1 MSERPG
7 RNLGLDLVRV
17 TEAAALAAARWTGR
31 GDKEAGDGAAVQA
44 MRRVLST
51 TEMDGVVVIGEG
63 AKDHAPMLYDGERV
77 GTGRGPA
84 VDVAVDPVEGT
95 SLLARGAPDAI
106 AVLAVAPRGTMW
118 SPGPAFYM
126 EKLVVGTAAHAAM
139 RPAWLDAPVARVLAE
154 VAEAVGRPVADL
166 TVFVLDK
173 PRHAERI
180 AAIHAAG
187 ARVMLRTDGDVAGA
201 LMAAREGSGVD
212 LLMGIGGTPEG
223 VIAACAVQALG
234 GGMLGRLA
242 PQRPDE
248 AEAVRAAGIDAARIL
263 TERDLVASDDVF
275 FAATGITDGV
285 LLPGVQYTAAG
296 ATTASL
302 VMRGHSGT
310 LRTIHAEHRVD
321 KLRDVLD
328 QQEPL
333 SILEGEGLGK
343 ELWSGIDAVRHVEEE
358 RTAWE

>member
-1 MSERPG
+1 MTERPG

-17 TEAAALAAARWTGR
+17 TEAAALAAARWVGR

-44 MRRVLST
+44 MRLVLST

-63 AKDHAPMLYDGERV
+63 AKDRAPMLYDGEPV
-77 GTGRGPA
+77 GTGNGPA

-106 AVLAVAPRGTMW
+106 AVVGVAPRGTMW

-126 EKLVVGTAAHAAM
+126 EKLVVGPAARAAM
-139 RPAWLDAPVARVLAE
+139 RPEWLDAPVAQVLAE
-154 VAEAVGRPVADL
+154 VAAAVGRPVSEL

-173 PRHAERI
+173 PRHQERI
-180 AAIHAAG
+180 AAIRAAG
-187 ARVMLRTDGDVAGA
+187 ARVLLRTDGDVAGA

-242 PQRPDE
+242 PQQPDE
-248 AEAVRAAGIDAARIL
+248 AEAVRAAGIDPARIL
-263 TERDLVASDDVF
+263 TARDLVASDDVF

-285 LLPGVQYTAAG
+285 LLPGVRYTAGG

-302 VMRGHSGT
+302 VMRGRSGT
-310 LRTIHAEHRVD
+310 LRTVVAEHRLD
-321 KLRDVLD
+321 KLR
-328 QQEPL
+328 EL
-333 SILEGEGLGK
+333 S
-343 ELWSGIDAVRHVEEE
+343 AVPY
-358 RTAWE
+358 